1 MNLSETYY
9 SPKSNMVFCFSVALF
24 IMLFMVLYVPTF
36 GSNGHLTPLQSGWKE
51 HSGLCLPIVC
61 SIVLAVLAASRSIL
75 CFALVRHTLS
85 KREFLIWMAAEF
97 IVCCLFCDLFLSLY
111 LHLDYLSTLPYI
123 LIIGLG
129 LFIIPY
135 TTYWLIMALL
145 DRDMRLREAKSLIE
159 ELRKG
164 YERNDA
170 GAIRFADEKGSVKL
184 VVGAER
190 VISIESSGNYVTILY
205 DNDGKL
211 VRYSLRNTL
220 KGIEEICKANGLV
233 RCHRSFFVN
242 LSKIKIIR
250 RTPDGI
256 FAEIDRTGVDDIP
269 VSKTYAPE
277 LMRLFSE

>member
-1 MNLSETYY
+1 MTLSEPYY
-9 SPKSNMVFCFSVALF
+9 SVKSNLIFCLSIPIYV
-24 IMLFMVLYVPTF
+24 MLFMVLYSPTF
-36 GSNGHLTPLQSGWKE
+36 GINGHDGWLSDWNQ
-51 HSGLCLPIVC
+51 HAGLCLPIIC
-61 SIVLAVLAASRSIL
+61 AIILGVLLASRSIL

-85 KREFLIWMAAEF
+85 KREFLVWQAVEF
-97 IVCCLFCDLFLSLY
+97 LVCCLFCDLFLSLY
-111 LHLDYLSTLPYI
+111 LHADYFVTLTRIIIVGLELVIFPYVI
-123 LIIGLG
+123 
-129 LFIIPY
+129 
-135 TTYWLIMALL
+135 YWAAMELL
-145 DRDMRLREAKSLIE
+145 DHSIRLREANDIIA

-164 YERNDA
+164 TERNEA
-170 GAIRFADEKGSVKL
+170 GAIRFADEKGNVKL

-190 VISIESSGNYVTILY
+190 VISIESAGNYVTILY

-220 KGIEEICKANGLV
+220 KSIEDICRANGLV

-256 FAEIDRTGVDDIP
+256 YAEIDRSGVEDIP
-269 VSKTYAPE
+269 VSKTYAAE